1 MPDLTSLMQ
10 GFLQFRQPHE
20 KQIMTDAMLPEAL
33 AARANPRTI
42 RHACERVALFFEFA
56 GSGVVSSFV
65 PKLSLTMMFYLLWLA
80 APAFADTT
88 FLIFPLDN
96 QTRQPAL
103 SWIGE
108 GFALALSEECQV
120 PGIDTIGWEER
131 VGFVEASD
139 LPPHTPLS
147 RASMIRVSQRV
158 GADRMIFG
166 SYSGT
171 EDNLRI
177 ELRVLDVRSLKL
189 GGPMVANGPA
199 SALPQLENE
208 LAWLMVSE
216 DGRNGAL
223 TRESFRS
230 RIRAVPNNVYA
241 EFVNCLTVGD
251 KADRARMLLKAI
263 DAYRDFPQAAFLLG
277 SYYFE
282 AGDCT
287 RAIQYLKLALG
298 AAQSFLDAQFM
309 LGNCYLKQ
317 ESLVDAIQAY
327 NAVLARHQALEVL
340 NNIGVAYLRRSD
352 YALAAQCLIT
362 ARKLAKTDFTVGLN
376 LAILRQLQ
384 GDQEAARLVLD
395 ELVKAHQEQGM
406 LQYLYAM
413 ALIARGEAEKGAVA
427 LEQAQRLGIDPD
439 AMKGQDLRKWALIFP
454 SWMRHPTMLAI
465 ETRKEK

>member
-1 MPDLTSLMQ
+1 MGVRS
-10 GFLQFRQPHE
+10 
-20 KQIMTDAMLPEAL
+20 
-33 AARANPRTI
+33 
-42 RHACERVALFFEFA
+42 LFFEFA

-65 PKLSLTMMFYLLWLA
+65 RKLFFKTMVFLLWLA

-108 GFALALSEECQV
+108 GFALALSEECQM
-120 PGIDTIGWEER
+120 PGIDTISWEER
-131 VGFVEASD
+131 VRFVEASD

-171 EDNLRI
+171 QDNLRI

-189 GGPMVANGPA
+189 SGPMVANGPA

-208 LAWLMVSE
+208 LAWLTVSD
-216 DGRNGAL
+216 DGRNGAV
-223 TRESFRS
+223 TRESFRL
-230 RIRAVPNNVYA
+230 RIRAVPNNAYA
-241 EFVNCLTVGD
+241 EFINCLTAGD
-251 KADRARMLLKAI
+251 SADRTRMLLKAI
-263 DAYRDFPQAAFLLG
+263 EAYRDFPQAAFLLG

-282 AGDCT
+282 DGDCT
-287 RAIQYLKLALG
+287 KAIQYLKPSLR

-309 LGNCYLKQ
+309 LGTCYLKQ
-317 ESLVDAIQAY
+317 ENLGDAIQAY

-340 NNIGVAYLRRSD
+340 NNIGVAYLRRSE

-362 ARKLAKTDFTVGLN
+362 ARKLAKTDLTVGLN
-376 LAILRQLQ
+376 LSILRRLQ
-384 GDQEAARLVLD
+384 GDQEAALSVLD

-406 LQYLYAM
+406 LQYLYAT
-413 ALIARGEAEKGAVA
+413 ALNARGEVEKGAIA
-427 LEQAQRLGIDPD
+427 LEQAQKMGIDPES
-439 AMKGQDLRKWALIFP
+439 MKRQDPRRWALIFP
-454 SWMRHPTMLAI
+454 SWTRHPAMLAI
-465 ETRKEK
+465 ETRKEN